1 MHRTRIGTIVIDCDD
16 MDMGVSFWSQALG
29 AQAKIEDETYASL
42 GQVAGGLR
50 ILIQRVS
57 EGKSAKARIHL
68 DIETDNVDAEIARL
82 KGFGATVQ
90 RQEDDWCVM
99 EDPCGN
105 EFCVI
110 PPETEGFPER
120 TETWS

>member
-1 MHRTRIGTIVIDCDD
+1 MHRTRLGTIVIDCDD
-16 MDMGVSFWSQALG
+16 MERGVSFWSRALG
-29 AQAKIEDETYASL
+29 AEVKKEDETYVSL

-50 ILIQRVS
+50 VLIQRVP

-68 DIETDNVDAEIARL
+68 DIETDNVDAEMARL
-82 KGFGATVQ
+82 KELGATVQ
-90 RQEDDWCVM
+90 RQEEDWCVM

-120 TETWS
+120 TRTWA